1 MFESHALLLHRS
13 RPGREIALQFL
24 DMLRADAYEV
34 VRVQRADEDRAV
46 GLIRTNQEQDKTS
59 FCDALSFV
67 GDGKARDQ
75 SGDSI

>member
-46 GLIRTNQEQDKTS
+46 GLIRMHQDKTS